1 MAQQKEPVLS
11 EAEGS
16 VVTPARFA
24 QGQTYE
30 AWLASIERNKAR
42 FQDNYDGTRLADD
55 DARAFRELLAL
66 PNGPARCLALGEDW
80 CPDVFRGL
88 PVMARIAEACDM
100 ELRVFFRDQHKDIMA
115 EFLKHG
121 EHESIPTFVF
131 YTREHRYIGHWI
143 ERPALANEQMPEL
156 RKLQEPLRNPD
167 LPQAERQK
175 YIQAYI
181 DFQNGPVWASWRD
194 ATVREVRELLEE
206 RCR

>member
-30 AWLASIERNKAR
+30 AWIASIERNKAR
-42 FQDNYDGTRLADD
+42 FQENYDGTRIADD

-131 YTREHRYIGHWI
+131 YTRDHRYIGHWI

-167 LPQAERQK
+167 LSQEERQK

-181 DFQNGPVWASWRD
+181 DFQHGPVWAGWRD